1 MVRNDIFFI
10 TKKLLN
16 HHDDDQVSTTKVKY
30 EVQTAIL
37 GTIGFKFVIKIVYRL
52 IWTLVKIF
60 IIIVTSRYQCGRQS
74 KQKASNQILAVNPKN
89 NMFKIV
95 AR

>member
-1 MVRNDIFFI
+1 MMMI
-10 TKKLLN
+10 KYQQL
-16 HHDDDQVSTTKVKY
+16 KY

-60 IIIVTSRYQCGRQS
+60 VIIVTSRYQCGRQS
-74 KQKASNQILAVNPKN
+74 EQKASNQILTVNPKN
-89 NMFKIV
+89 TTFKIV
-95 AR
+95 TR